1 MKNEDSV
8 VKFWRPA
15 MAWAY
20 IAINLFDFII
30 APMFVLYLKS
40 KGIAIDN
47 WKSLT
52 LENGGFIH
60 VAFGA
65 VLGIYAHGRTREKM
79 KKSEEPE

>member
-1 MKNEDSV
+1 
-8 VKFWRPA
+8 
-15 MAWAY
+15 
-20 IAINLFDFII
+20 
-30 APMFVLYLKS
+30 MFVLYIKS
-40 KGIAIDN
+40 KGVIIIDN

-79 KKSEEPE
+79 NKSEEYLNANSGPKTKNNEEI